1 MNQNFIIEDKT
12 VTITDS
18 VLKFFIFVTV
28 LLPTGSIFSVN
39 LKMLS
44 LGAFLLLLI
53 LVKKNIVILKTVFS
67 LVPVALFLLASS
79 LYSFII
85 YKYDS
90 SYIFFQAKDIFVFF
104 LMFYILMQYARF
116 ENKYQYIADTIVKS
130 LYYVGLIKIIIL
142 LYSFYIG
149 VPVSFVILNISDFLN
164 VPIMT
169 YDIEDTYISRI
180 NFTSDLIIPISIFYL
195 LMKFYRRGHSKIDT
209 FMLIIILFS
218 AFITMSRF
226 QWAFTLVA
234 IIFAILLNIS
244 NKKSFITLLFLT
256 SLAFLSLTFESVQE
270 ALLARFDEKLVSASD
285 LERII
290 QRQGIEQAISEAPL
304 FGNGIGYYI
313 PNLIRSDLAKYSY
326 ELQLHALIMQLG
338 FFGFIII
345 LLMILIPLIK
355 SANGLSLNMFIC
367 YSGLVV
373 IWISSSLFN
382 PMLFSSSAGVAMAL
396 FYMISKLPWLRHH
409 SSKYI

>member
-28 LLPTGSIFSVN
+28 LLPTGSIFGVN

-53 LVKKNIVILKTVFS
+53 LAKKNIVILKTVFS
-67 LVPVALFLLASS
+67 LVPVTLFLLASS

-104 LMFYILMQYARF
+104 LMFYILMQYAKF
-116 ENKYQYIADTIVKS
+116 ENKHGYIADTITKS

-149 VPVSFVILNISDFLN
+149 LPVSFVILNISDFLN

-169 YDIEDTYISRI
+169 YDVEDTYISRI
-180 NFTSDLIIPISIFYL
+180 NFTSDLIIPISVFYL
-195 LMKFYRRGHSKIDT
+195 LMKFYRGGYSKFDT
-209 FMLIIILFS
+209 FMLILILFS

-256 SLAFLSLTFESVQE
+256 SLAFLSLTFQSVQE

-285 LERII
+285 FERII

-326 ELQLHALIMQLG
+326 ELQLHALVMQLG
-338 FFGFIII
+338 FVGFIMIMVMII
-345 LLMILIPLIK
+345 VPLLKCGNGLPIKTYILYLILICIWVS
-355 SANGLSLNMFIC
+355 SA
-367 YSGLVV
+367 
-373 IWISSSLFN
+373 LFN
-382 PMLFSSSAGVAMAL
+382 PMLFSSAAGVAMAL
-396 FYMISKLPWLRHH
+396 FYMISRLSWLRYHRV
-409 SSKYI
+409 